1 MTFIL
6 GVLTGILVSGLSMYR
21 MGNLLEEYIEMK
33 CKGLDPDKITVTE
46 LDELLENDF
55 KYSNLFGDKSW
66 QSLKI
71 TTWT

>member
-21 MGNLLEEYIEMK
+21 IGNLLEEYIEMK
-33 CKGLDPDKITVTE
+33 CQGLDPDKITVTE